1 LKRACQALAE
11 GKGSIKDVQRELA
24 KVGCAE
30 CERGQAL
37 RKRMKSLEIVKG
49 QRTASWKQKRRGL
62 VTASQVAS
70 ILKQNPYETPRAL
83 LMKKLDI
90 VVFKGNKFTKHGVVM
105 ESAALERYA
114 VETGHEVDEYGL
126 LMDPENDWL
135 AGSPDGITP
144 CGRLIEVKCPVTR
157 EIVLGEV
164 PRHYMAQI
172 QTLLHIT
179 KLEVC
184 DFVEMKGPNE
194 FQIVEVKRDLD
205 WFATHE
211 SELRKFHTK
220 LHEAIEN
227 PELAPRPRKRKA
239 KVHAFDFG

>member
-1 LKRACQALAE
+1 MKRACEALLA
-11 GKGSIKDVQRELA
+11 GDGTVADLQRELELA
-24 KVGCAE
+24 GCAA
-30 CERGQAL
+30 CKRGVELTKRL
-37 RKRMKSLEIVKG
+37 RGLEIVKG
-49 QRTASWKQKRRGL
+49 QRTAAWKQKRRGL
-62 VTASQVAS
+62 VTASQCAS

-90 VVFKGNKFTKHGVVM
+90 VKFSGNKFTRHGVVM

-114 VETGHEVDEYGL
+114 VETGHEVHEYGL

-144 CGRLIEVKCPVTR
+144 CGRMIEVKCPVTR
-157 EIVLGEV
+157 EIILGEV
-164 PRHYMAQI
+164 PRHYVAQI

-179 KLEVC
+179 KLDVC
-184 DFVEMKGPNE
+184 DYVEMKGPNE
-194 FQIVEVKRDLD
+194 FQIVPVKRDPD
-205 WFATHE
+205 WFATHG

-220 LHEAIEN
+220 LQEAIAN

-239 KVHAFDFG
+239 KAHAFDFG